1 MCIRDRLEESR
12 LMEIV
17 KLIGSDVLPDDQ
29 KLTIE
34 TARVIRLGFLQQN
47 AFHKDDTYVSLEKQ
61 YKMMRIILHLHHA
74 AQRVIS
80 AQVPIS
86 KIIKLG
92 LFDKLIKMKYD
103 IPNDRLDMFDEYS
116 KEIDEKVASIMPQ
129 S

>member
-1 MCIRDRLEESR
+1 M
-12 LMEIV
+12 
-17 KLIGSDVLPDDQ
+17 
-29 KLTIE
+29 
-34 TARVIRLGFLQQN
+34 
-47 AFHKDDTYVSLEKQ
+47 EKQ

-74 AQRVIS
+74 AQRVIA

-116 KEIDEKVASIMPQ
+116 KKIDEKVASIMPQ